1 MLVASVQSLRLVL
14 SNRLPGYRPRI
25 TLHPIQTLTSGYLF
39 SSREIHVRRAQ
50 RKAMPSQFLPS
61 IRDSETITCR
71 RCNTR
76 QYPRNGNCIAC
87 HHSLP
92 LRYVKIDIDNLLSS
106 CPQEQRNQIAH
117 RVGRGVR
124 ILRKQRHI
132 SQSQLANLVANLDR
146 SYLSRLEF
154 GHVLLP
160 VSKLLPLARALGL
173 TAVILR
179 FEELDPRKTSK
190 SPGSG

>member
-1 MLVASVQSLRLVL
+1 MS
-14 SNRLPGYRPRI
+14 
-25 TLHPIQTLTSGYLF
+25 T
-39 SSREIHVRRAQ
+39 
-50 RKAMPSQFLPS
+50 QFLPS
-61 IRDSETITCR
+61 IRESETITCL

-76 QYPRNGNCIAC
+76 QYPRNGNCLRC
-87 HHSLP
+87 HSP
-92 LRYVKIDIDNLLSS
+92 LALQYLKIDIDSLLGS
-106 CPQEQRNQIAH
+106 CPHQQRDQLASSMGMVL
-117 RVGRGVR
+117 RL
-124 ILRKQRHI
+124 LRKQRRM

-146 SYLSRLEF
+146 SYLSRLEC

-179 FEELDPRKTSK
+179 FEDLVPRKTSK

>member
-1 MLVASVQSLRLVL
+1 MS
-14 SNRLPGYRPRI
+14 
-25 TLHPIQTLTSGYLF
+25 T
-39 SSREIHVRRAQ
+39 
-50 RKAMPSQFLPS
+50 QFLPS

-76 QYPRNGNCIAC
+76 QYPRSGNCIAC

-92 LRYVKIDIDNLLSS
+92 LRYVKIDIDSLLGS
-106 CPQEQRNQIAH
+106 CPQEQRNQIAQSMGMVL
-117 RVGRGVR
+117 RL
-124 ILRKQRHI
+124 LRKQRRM
-132 SQSQLANLVANLDR
+132 SQSQLANLAAKMNR
-146 SYLSRLEF
+146 SYLSKLEC

-179 FEELDPRKTSK
+179 FEDLDPRKTSK

>member
-1 MLVASVQSLRLVL
+1 MS
-14 SNRLPGYRPRI
+14 
-25 TLHPIQTLTSGYLF
+25 T
-39 SSREIHVRRAQ
+39 
-50 RKAMPSQFLPS
+50 QFLPS

-76 QYPRNGNCIAC
+76 QYPRSGNCIAC

-92 LRYVKIDIDNLLSS
+92 LRYVKIDIDSLLNS
-106 CPQEQRNQIAH
+106 CPQEQRNQIAQSMGMVL
-117 RVGRGVR
+117 RL
-124 ILRKQRHI
+124 LRKQRRM
-132 SQSQLANLVANLDR
+132 SQSQLANLAAKMSR
-146 SYLSRLEF
+146 SYLSRLEC

-179 FEELDPRKTSK
+179 FEDLDPRKTSK

>member
-1 MLVASVQSLRLVL
+1 MS
-14 SNRLPGYRPRI
+14 
-25 TLHPIQTLTSGYLF
+25 T
-39 SSREIHVRRAQ
+39 
-50 RKAMPSQFLPS
+50 QFLPS

-76 QYPRNGNCIAC
+76 QYPRSGNCIAC

-92 LRYVKIDIDNLLSS
+92 LRYVKIDIDSLLSS
-106 CPQEQRNQIAH
+106 CPQEQRNQIAQSMGMVL
-117 RVGRGVR
+117 RL
-124 ILRKQRHI
+124 LRKQRRM
-132 SQSQLANLVANLDR
+132 SQSQLANLAAKMNR
-146 SYLSRLEF
+146 SYLSKLEC

-179 FEELDPRKTSK
+179 FEDLDLRKIPK

>member
-1 MLVASVQSLRLVL
+1 MS
-14 SNRLPGYRPRI
+14 
-25 TLHPIQTLTSGYLF
+25 T
-39 SSREIHVRRAQ
+39 
-50 RKAMPSQFLPS
+50 QFLPS
-61 IRDSETITCR
+61 IRDNETITCR

-87 HHSLP
+87 HYPLP
-92 LRYVKIDIDNLLSS
+92 LRYVKIDIDSLLGS

-117 RVGRGVR
+117 SMGTVVR
-124 ILRKQRHI
+124 ILRKQRRM

-146 SYLSRLEF
+146 SYLSRLEC

-179 FEELDPRKTSK
+179 FEDLDPRKTSK

>member
-1 MLVASVQSLRLVL
+1 MS
-14 SNRLPGYRPRI
+14 
-25 TLHPIQTLTSGYLF
+25 T
-39 SSREIHVRRAQ
+39 
-50 RKAMPSQFLPS
+50 QFLPS

-76 QYPRNGNCIAC
+76 QYPRSGNCIAC

-92 LRYVKIDIDNLLSS
+92 LRYVKIDIDILLSS
-106 CPQEQRNQIAH
+106 CPQEQRNQIAQSMGMVL
-117 RVGRGVR
+117 RL
-124 ILRKQRHI
+124 LRKQRRM
-132 SQSQLANLVANLDR
+132 SQSQVANLAAKMNR
-146 SYLSRLEF
+146 SYLSKLEC

-179 FEELDPRKTSK
+179 FEALDPRKTSK

>member
-1 MLVASVQSLRLVL
+1 MS
-14 SNRLPGYRPRI
+14 
-25 TLHPIQTLTSGYLF
+25 T
-39 SSREIHVRRAQ
+39 
-50 RKAMPSQFLPS
+50 QFLPS
-61 IRDSETITCR
+61 IRDNETITCR

-76 QYPRNGNCIAC
+76 QYPRSGNCIAC

-92 LRYVKIDIDNLLSS
+92 LRYVKIDIDNLHGS

-117 RVGRGVR
+117 SVGTLVR
-124 ILRKQRHI
+124 ILRKQCRM
-132 SQSQLANLVANLDR
+132 SQSQLSNLVANLDR
-146 SYLSRLEF
+146 SYLSRLEC

-179 FEELDPRKTSK
+179 FEDPDSRKASKTS
-190 SPGSG
+190 GSG

>member
-1 MLVASVQSLRLVL
+1 MS
-14 SNRLPGYRPRI
+14 
-25 TLHPIQTLTSGYLF
+25 T
-39 SSREIHVRRAQ
+39 
-50 RKAMPSQFLPS
+50 QFLPS

-76 QYPRNGNCIAC
+76 QYPRSGNCIAC

-92 LRYVKIDIDNLLSS
+92 LRYVKIDIDILLSS
-106 CPQEQRNQIAH
+106 CPQEQRNQIAQSM
-117 RVGRGVR
+117 GTLVR
-124 ILRKQRHI
+124 ILRKQRRM
-132 SQSQLANLVANLDR
+132 SQSQLSNLAAKMNR
-146 SYLSRLEF
+146 SYLSKLEC

-179 FEELDPRKTSK
+179 FEDLGPRKTSK